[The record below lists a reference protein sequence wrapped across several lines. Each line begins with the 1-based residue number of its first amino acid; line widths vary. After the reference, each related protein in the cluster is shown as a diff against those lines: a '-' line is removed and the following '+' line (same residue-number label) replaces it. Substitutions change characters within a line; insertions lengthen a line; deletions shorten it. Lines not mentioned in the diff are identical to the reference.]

1 MHNLYTM
8 LHMASRGYVD
18 PSTWRDS
25 RRAGDRMLAYRC
37 FDSSVDR
44 ADPRIDVDA
53 LRRYCGND
61 CVFSRGF
68 PGFLWLLGWASRGDR
83 DLRARFILI
92 LNGEERPLGELLA
105 EHWPDASFDV

>member
-1 MHNLYTM
+1 
-8 LHMASRGYVD
+8 
-18 PSTWRDS
+18 
-25 RRAGDRMLAYRC
+25 MLAYRC

-61 CVFSRGF
+61 GVFSRGF

-92 LNGEERPLGELLA
+92 LNGEERPLGELPA
-105 EHWPDASFDV
+105 EHWPDASFDLWRDGRVRCPREGTGVPSVPAHSSFADSQA